1 MLIHPEVYAWLN
13 RQNRVELDEKKNR
26 PLVNRS
32 EKISKGGPEKSKE
45 VRPYDPEAEE
55 TDRDEVEYLNDRR
68 SNLNF
73 YA

>member
-13 RQNRVELDEKKNR
+13 RQNRVERDETKPR
-26 PLVNRS
+26 PLVSRS
-32 EKISKGGPEKSKE
+32 EKINKGGPEKAKQ
-45 VRPYDPEAEE
+45 VAIYD
-55 TDRDEVEYLNDRR
+55 TDDDDSERGEVEYLNDRR